1 MPTYKIKTQEE
12 NNLVLSKSDFEID
25 FTVESVKEHINY
37 LIKKKKELTAQKG
50 LESAKMENIKSFHP
64 EVLELT
70 PEKRNAIALYDKA
83 EAVYKACEDGLA
95 NVDKQFAEYAI
106 ELAEIE
112 KQTGIKVVEETTEK
126 VA

>member
-50 LESAKMENIKSFHP
+50 LESAKMENIKSFHT

-83 EAVYKACEDGLA
+83 EAMYQACEDGLT

-112 KQTGIKVVEETTEK
+112 KQTGIKIVEETSEK